1 MTGDI
6 LIRGG
11 LVIDGSGR
19 PGEIGDVAVRDGRIA
34 ALGRSL
40 PQSGGKV
47 IDAAGL
53 AVAPGFIDIKT
64 HSDFTLPINPKAESK
79 VRQGVTTEIVGHCG
93 FSVAPV
99 LPGRLELI
107 RDYLSASAPWLPFC
121 ELGFPEYLDSFPAT
135 AVNAG
140 MLVGHHTLRLNVM
153 GMDARAPN
161 AAELA
166 QMAALLD
173 EGLAAGALGLSTGL
187 FTPPSSYADR
197 AEIIA
202 LCQVV
207 KRHNAA
213 YFTHIRDE
221 SSRVVEAVE
230 EAIDIARSCGVHV
243 EIVHLKCS
251 GMDNWGKAKRIL
263 EMIEAARAEGLAI
276 DCDAYPYAAGSNPL
290 KNLLPQWVQ
299 SGGLE
304 AMLAR
309 LALAETRARIGAEI
323 ERDGLNNWGRI
334 PSWECVQISISPHLP
349 QHAGQTVAAIAA
361 ARGRG
366 PIDLVCDYLIEDQGA
381 TRVLITSIAEDDI
394 REIVRSPSALVGSD
408 GNCVADYGIV
418 AQGMPHPRF
427 YGTFPRIIG
436 HYVHGERLLP
446 LETAVRK
453 MTGAT
458 AAALRLRDRGLLREG
473 YRADIAIFDPD
484 DFKDRATYAEP
495 HQYPSGART
504 TVLVNGVVVV
514 EDARHTGA
522 LPGMVLRRGATARSA
537 EPGPLLGGAEP
548 VEPRAHGLPIGAD
561 AAYPSRRDFGLVS
574 VIGYASRNS
583 LNRLAYW
590 NLAEVLINATCRPRF
605 RD

>member
-1 MTGDI
+1 M
-6 LIRGG
+6 
-11 LVIDGSGR
+11 
-19 PGEIGDVAVRDGRIA
+19 
-34 ALGRSL
+34 
-40 PQSGGKV
+40 
-47 IDAAGL
+47 
-53 AVAPGFIDIKT
+53 
-64 HSDFTLPINPKAESK
+64 
-79 VRQGVTTEIVGHCG
+79 RQGVTTEIVGHCG

-107 RDYLSASAPWLPFC
+107 RDYLSASAPWLPFR
-121 ELGFPEYLDSFPAT
+121 ELGFPEYLDSFPAV

-153 GMDARAPN
+153 GMEARAPN

-221 SSRVVEAVE
+221 SNQVVEAVE

-334 PSWECVQISISPHLP
+334 PSWDCVQISISPHLP
-349 QHAGQTVAAIAA
+349 QHAGQTIAAIAA
-361 ARGRG
+361 ARGRD

-436 HYVHGERLLP
+436 HYVHGEHLLP
-446 LETAVRK
+446 LEAAVRK

-458 AAALRLRDRGLLREG
+458 AAALRLRDRGLLKEG
-473 YRADIAIFDPD
+473 YRADIAIFDPA
-484 DFKDRATYAEP
+484 DFNDRATYAEP

-504 TVLVNGVVVV
+504 TVLVNGVIVV

-522 LPGMVLRRGATARSA
+522 LPGTVLRRAPDGTV
-537 EPGPLLGGAEP
+537 G
-548 VEPRAHGLPIGAD
+548 
-561 AAYPSRRDFGLVS
+561 
-574 VIGYASRNS
+574 
-583 LNRLAYW
+583 
-590 NLAEVLINATCRPRF
+590 
-605 RD
+605 